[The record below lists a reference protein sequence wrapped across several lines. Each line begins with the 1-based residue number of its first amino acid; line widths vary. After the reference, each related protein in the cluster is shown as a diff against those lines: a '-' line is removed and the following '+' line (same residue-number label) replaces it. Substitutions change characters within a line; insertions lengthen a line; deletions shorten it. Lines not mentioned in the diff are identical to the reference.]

1 MNVASARRLAIA
13 LVLVAS
19 VVALSGCA
27 TKPASSYQVGQT
39 VAAKWTDGNFWLAK
53 VTAAE
58 DAQVSVQFLDDNSK
72 LTIAASDV
80 RAIKPTTWAVGSSVY
95 AVWSSG
101 RFYPGKITAASG
113 GTYTVKWDDGSAPTQ
128 VAADKIMAVP

>member
-1 MNVASARRLAIA
+1 MNVARVRSLAIA

-19 VVALSGCA
+19 VIALTGCA
-27 TKPASSYQVGQT
+27 TKPASRYQVGQT

-53 VTAAE
+53 VTAAD
-58 DAQVSVQFLDDNSK
+58 DAQVSVQFLDDNTK

-95 AVWSSG
+95 AVWTSG
-101 RFYPGKITAASG
+101 RFYPGKVTAANG
-113 GTYTVKWDDGSAPTQ
+113 GTYTVKWDDGSAPSPVT
-128 VAADKIMAVP
+128 ADKIMAVP